1 MTNRMSIAK
10 AKSKLF
16 NEGVINISED
26 IYTKNGWRKQGYKV
40 DKDAV
45 PVTTVPLY
53 IYAPHNVYDKKNG
66 KVIGKKK
73 MLFVW
78 ANFYTQSQVT
88 EIKTRR
94 ARV

>member
-1 MTNRMSIAK
+1 MNVLDTRIVHSTVVTFLRIARTLK
-10 AKSKLF
+10 QC
-16 NEGVINISED
+16 
-26 IYTKNGWRKQGYKV
+26 TKNGWRKQGYKV

-88 EIKTRR
+88 EIKTRS

>member
-1 MTNRMSIAK
+1 MNVLDTRIVHSTVVTCLRIK
-10 AKSKLF
+10 CTLKQS
-16 NEGVINISED
+16 
-26 IYTKNGWRKQGYKV
+26 TKNGWRKQGYKV

-88 EIKTRR
+88 EIKKG
-94 ARV
+94 A

>member
-1 MTNRMSIAK
+1 MRNSISIEK
-10 AKSKLF
+10 AKTKLF
-16 NEGVINISED
+16 NEGVIGISED

-40 DKDAV
+40 EKDAS

-53 IYAPHNVYDKKNG
+53 IYAPHNVYDKNG
-66 KVIGKKK
+66 RVIGKKK

-78 ANFYTQSQVT
+78 ANFDTQSQVT